1 MDEATFKRRTR
12 GLALAVIAMSRAM
25 QRDLASDVLAR
36 QVVRSANSVAANYRA
51 ACRAKSTADMLAK
64 LATVEEEADE
74 TAHWLE
80 MLRDS
85 GSVPSKATDPLIQ
98 EANEIC
104 AMTVASIRTL
114 RMRSRPIQNPKSKI
128 QND

>member
-1 MDEATFKRRTR
+1 
-12 GLALAVIAMSRAM
+12 
-25 QRDLASDVLAR
+25 
-36 QVVRSANSVAANYRA
+36 
-51 ACRAKSTADMLAK
+51 MLAK
-64 LATVEEEADE
+64 LAIVEEEADE

-85 GSVPSKATDPLIQ
+85 NTVPAQATDPLIR
-98 EANEIC
+98 EANEIT

-114 RMRSRPIQNPKSKI
+114 RSRTRAIQNPKSKI